1 MWYSTVS
8 LFFLGA
14 GNRFRMQQMQQ
25 EDWIKQQIREKE
37 LYAENAR
44 QANASRDAEAL
55 ANYELLKQ
63 TQQDHDAAR
72 TAMFKATQQTNLQL
86 AQEKRD
92 REAKQHA
99 DLQQYA
105 ATE

>member
-1 MWYSTVS
+1 MFDSTVS
-8 LFFLGA
+8 LFVLGA

-37 LYAENAR
+37 LYAEHNR
-44 QANASRDAEAL
+44 HANASRDAEAL
-55 ANYELLKQ
+55 ANHALLKQ
-63 TQQDHDAAR
+63 TQEEHQAAR
-72 TAMFKATQQTNLQL
+72 TAMNKAMQQTNLQL